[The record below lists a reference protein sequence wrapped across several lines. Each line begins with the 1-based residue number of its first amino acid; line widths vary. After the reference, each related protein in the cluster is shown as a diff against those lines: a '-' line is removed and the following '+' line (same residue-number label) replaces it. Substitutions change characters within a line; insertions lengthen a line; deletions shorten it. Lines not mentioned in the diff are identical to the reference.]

1 MLTNEVQGNQENMDH
16 KSFLHDA
23 CLDKVSDCKTIIN
36 QSDLGKSGI
45 LKEVN
50 QIKSIFPE

>member
-1 MLTNEVQGNQENMDH
+1 MLTDEVQGKQENMDH

-23 CLDKVSDCKTIIN
+23 CLDKVSDSKTIIN